1 MKKPRMYWWSVVDIV
16 GQLHAMRLEQNMTRQ
31 QLADLAGMQPQNLYQ
46 YETGRR
52 VPKIETVQR
61 IAGAL
66 GHELT
71 IALRP
76 IV

>member
-1 MKKPRMYWWSVVDIV
+1 MITPKTYIPRLDHII

-31 QLADLAGMQPQNLYQ
+31 QLTDRTGIQPQNLYQ

-52 VPKIETVQR
+52 VPKIATVQR
-61 IAGAL
+61 IAEGL
-66 GHELT
+66 GYELT